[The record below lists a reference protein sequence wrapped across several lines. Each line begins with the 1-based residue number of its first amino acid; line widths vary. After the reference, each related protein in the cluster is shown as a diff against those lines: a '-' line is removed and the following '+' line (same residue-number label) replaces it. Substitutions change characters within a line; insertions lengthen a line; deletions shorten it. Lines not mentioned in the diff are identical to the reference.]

1 MKRKTAIKKL
11 MGRGYSR
18 NQSNAVLSYWRRRL
32 RNCTNAEAVESE
44 RLYMYITKCYVK
56 FEYVEG
62 VSK

>member
-18 NQSNAVLSYWRRRL
+18 NQSNAVLSYWRRKVK
-32 RNCTNAEAVESE
+32 NCTNAEIVESE
-44 RLYMYITKCYVK
+44 RLYTYMTKYYIKH
-56 FEYVEG
+56 EYVEG